1 MDKKSKVLAVDDE
14 VFNLDI
20 LENDLEEAGFEVIR
34 AEDGV
39 AAFEQLERHPDVD
52 VVVLDRMMPR
62 MNGMDVLRKL
72 KSDAKFRD
80 IPVIMQTAAAQSKQV
95 EEGIQAGAYYYLS
108 KPYDEQMLI
117 GIVRAALHESRNFV
131 LMREEVRKH
140 KNVLGL
146 IEQAR
151 FRFRT
156 LEEAKN
162 VAYYIASCCP
172 DPESTVFGL
181 SELMINAVEHG
192 NLGITYR
199 EKTQLVL
206 AGEWEQE
213 VCTRLKQPENERKYA
228 TLTFENDHQNI
239 TIAIRDKGEGFDWK
253 RYIDFD
259 PQRMTDP
266 HGRGI
271 AMAKNMSFARME
283 YRDDGREV
291 QCMLPAKKEPLKK
304 AV

>member
-1 MDKKSKVLAVDDE
+1 MLKPKVLAVDDE

-20 LENDLEEAGFEVIR
+20 LENDLDEAGFEVVR

-39 AAFEQLERHPDVD
+39 VAFEMLEQHPDID
-52 VVVLDRMMPR
+52 VLVLDRMMPR
-62 MNGMDVLRKL
+62 MNGMEVLKKL
-72 KSDAKFRD
+72 KADSKYRD
-80 IPVIMQTAAAQSKQV
+80 IPVIMQTAAAQSRQV

-117 GIVRAALHESRNFV
+117 GIVRAALHESRSFV
-131 LMREEVRKH
+131 QMREEVRKH

-172 DPESTVFGL
+172 EPESTVFGL

-192 NLGITYR
+192 NLGITYP

-206 AGEWEQE
+206 SGTWETE
-213 VCTRLKQPENERKYA
+213 VRNRLQLPENKKKFA
-228 TLTFENDHQNI
+228 TLTFESDHENI
-239 TIAIRDKGEGFDWK
+239 VISIRDQGKGFAWQE
-253 RYIDFD
+253 YIEFN
-259 PQRMTDP
+259 PLRMTDP

-271 AMAKNMSFARME
+271 AMAKNMSFVDME
-283 YRDDGREV
+283 YRDNGREV
-291 QCMLPAKKEPLKK
+291 VCRLPVRKEPLQMTG
-304 AV
+304 

>member
-1 MDKKSKVLAVDDE
+1 MRKTKVLAVDDE

-20 LENDLEEAGFEVIR
+20 LELDLTEAGFDVLR

-39 AAFEQLERHPDVD
+39 VAFEILNKHDDID

-62 MNGMDVLRKL
+62 MDGMEVLRKL
-72 KSDAKFRD
+72 KADPKYRD
-80 IPVIMQTAAAQSKQV
+80 VPVIMQTAAAQSKQV

-108 KPYDEQMLI
+108 KPYDEQLLI
-117 GIVRAALHESRNFV
+117 GIVRAALHESRNFAM
-131 LMREEVRKH
+131 MREEMRKH

-146 IEQAR
+146 IEQAQ

-172 DPESTVFGL
+172 DPVATVFGL

-192 NLGITYR
+192 NLGITYAQ
-199 EKTQLVL
+199 KTQLVL
-206 AGEWEQE
+206 EGQWEAE
-213 VCTRLKQPENERKYA
+213 VRKRLELPENKDKYA
-228 TLTFENDHQNI
+228 TLCYENNHQ
-239 TIAIRDKGEGFDWK
+239 TIVISIRDSGQGFAWK
-253 RYIDFD
+253 DYIDFN
-259 PQRMTDP
+259 PLRMTDP

-271 AMAKNMSFARME
+271 AMSRNMSFSHLE
-283 YRDDGREV
+283 YHDEGR
-291 QCMLPAKKEPLKK
+291 K
-304 AV
+304 AVCAIDIAAANHNP

>member
-1 MDKKSKVLAVDDE
+1 MTQKSKVLAVDDE

-20 LENDLEEAGFEVIR
+20 LEVDLEEAGFEVIR
-34 AEDGV
+34 AVDGV
-39 AAFEQLERHPDVD
+39 EAFEQLDKHPDVD

-62 MNGMDVLRKL
+62 MNGMEVLRKL
-72 KSDAKFRD
+72 KAESRYRD

-146 IEQAR
+146 IEKAQ

-156 LEEAKN
+156 LEEAKS

-192 NLGITYR
+192 NLGITYPQ
-199 EKTQLVL
+199 KTQLVL
-206 AGEWEQE
+206 EGKWEQE
-213 VCTRLKQPENERKYA
+213 VRNRLKLPDNEKKYA
-228 TLTFENDHQNI
+228 TLAFENNHEQISI
-239 TIAIRDKGEGFDWK
+239 TIRDKGAGFDWK

-259 PQRMTDP
+259 PLRMTDP

-271 AMAKNMSFARME
+271 AMAKNMSFSGME
-283 YRDDGREV
+283 YRDEGREV
-291 QCMLPAKKEPLKK
+291 ICYLPAKKEPLKK
-304 AV
+304 AE

>member
-20 LENDLEEAGFEVIR
+20 LETDLEEAGFEVIR

-39 AAFEQLERHPDVD
+39 VALEQLEKHGDID

-62 MNGMDVLRKL
+62 MNGMEVLKHL
-72 KSDAKFRD
+72 KAEQRYRD
-80 IPVIMQTAAAQSKQV
+80 IPVIMQTAAAQSQQV

-192 NLGITYR
+192 NLGITYAQ
-199 EKTQLVL
+199 KTQLVL
-206 AGEWEQE
+206 SGDWESE
-213 VCTRLKQPENERKYA
+213 VRARLQKAENQKKYA
-228 TLTFENDHQNI
+228 TLSFENNHE
-239 TIAIRDKGEGFDWK
+239 TISIVIRDQGKGFDWQN
-253 RYIDFD
+253 YIDFN

-271 AMAKNMSFARME
+271 AMAKNMSFSHME
-283 YRDDGREV
+283 YREGGREV
-291 QCMLPAKKEPLKK
+291 LCQVD
-304 AV
+304 AVRISSGS

>member
-1 MDKKSKVLAVDDE
+1 MEKKSKVLAVDDE

-20 LENDLEEAGFEVIR
+20 LQADLEDAGFEVLR

-39 AAFEQLERHPDVD
+39 VALEILDKNTDID

-62 MNGMDVLRKL
+62 MNGMEVLRKL
-72 KSDAKFRD
+72 KLEPRYRD
-80 IPVIMQTAAAQSKQV
+80 IPVIMQTAAAQSQQV

-117 GIVRAALHESRNFV
+117 GIVRAALHESRSFV

-162 VAYYIASCCP
+162 VAYYIANCCP

-206 AGEWEQE
+206 DGEWEKE
-213 VCTRLKQPENERKYA
+213 VRRRLQQADNARKYA
-228 TLTFENDHQNI
+228 TLSFENDHEHI
-239 TIAIRDKGEGFDWK
+239 TIAIRDKGVGFDWK

-283 YRDDGREV
+283 YHDEGCEV
-291 QCMLPAKKEPLKK
+291 RCYLPARKEPLKK
-304 AV
+304 VG